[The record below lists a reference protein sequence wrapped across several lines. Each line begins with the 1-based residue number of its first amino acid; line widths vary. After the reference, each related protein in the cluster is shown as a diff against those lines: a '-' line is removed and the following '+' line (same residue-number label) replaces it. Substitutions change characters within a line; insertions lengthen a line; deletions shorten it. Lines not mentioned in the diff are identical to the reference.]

1 MISLCANPPV
11 TSSTIG
17 SAPMQATAGVLE
29 KADVFTESE
38 LDTLPVGMIQLDRTG
53 KVLKFNQTESALAR
67 VAKDDAVGKSFFDE
81 VAPCTK
87 VQEFYGRFVE
97 GVEKKSLHT
106 VFDYVFKFRDGLRK
120 NVVIS
125 MFYSPSTDTVWV
137 CVERP

>member
-1 MISLCANPPV
+1 
-11 TSSTIG
+11 
-17 SAPMQATAGVLE
+17 MQATAGRNSVLE
-29 KADVFTESE
+29 KADVLAESE
-38 LDTLPVGMIQLDRTG
+38 LDTLPVGMIQLDRDG
-53 KVLKFNQTESALAR
+53 KVLKFNQTESDLAR
-67 VAKDDAVGKSFFDE
+67 VAKRDAVGRSFFDD

-87 VQEFYGRFVE
+87 VQDFYGRFVD

-106 VFDYVFKFRDGLRK
+106 VFDYVFKFRDGRQK

>member
-1 MISLCANPPV
+1 
-11 TSSTIG
+11 
-17 SAPMQATAGVLE
+17 MQATLSGTTEVLE
-29 KADVFTESE
+29 RADVLTEDE
-38 LDTLPVGMIQLDRTG
+38 LDSLPVGMIQLGRDGT
-53 KVLKFNQTESALAR
+53 VLRFNQTESDLAR

-81 VAPCTK
+81 VAPCTL
-87 VQEFYGRFVE
+87 VQEFHGRFVE

-106 VFDYVFKFRDGLRK
+106 VFDYVFKFRDGRQK